1 MSDVIQRPLEPA
13 EVAKLNAEAAKLN
26 AEAEAARHTARARQY
41 EADEAQMDLD
51 KKRRERALSDA
62 SNLEHRV
69 YDFTD
74 SVSRSSAETTI
85 QVLSRWRRLSKDPI
99 TIRLSS
105 PGGSVLDGLA
115 LFDYIQTLRADGI
128 HVTTATLGMAASMA
142 CILLQAGDKRVM
154 GDNAYILIHEVSSGS
169 IGKVSEMEDETKFA
183 KRLNQRLYDILAR
196 RSKVKRRTI
205 ESRAKRRDWWLDPDE
220 ALKLGL
226 CDEVGYR

>member
-1 MSDVIQRPLEPA
+1 MADIIQRPLEPA
-13 EVAKLNAEAAKLN
+13 EIAKLTAEAAKLE
-26 AEAEAARHTARARQY
+26 AEAETGRQLARTRQY
-41 EADEAQMDLD
+41 EADSIEMDLE
-51 KKRRERALSDA
+51 KKRRERALADA
-62 SNLEHRV
+62 SNSEHRV
-69 YDFTD
+69 YDFCD
-74 SVSRSSAETTI
+74 AVSRSTAESAI
-85 QVLSRWRRLSKDPI
+85 QTLARWRRLNKEPI
-99 TIRLSS
+99 TIRFTS

-115 LFDYIQTLRADGI
+115 LFDYIQTLRADKI
-128 HVTTATLGMAASMA
+128 HITTAALGMAASMA

-205 ESRAKRRDWWLDPDE
+205 EIRAKRRDWWLNPDD